1 MVCGL
6 FYMYLT
12 LNKFSLCPLNE
23 LVVFFFTSDPIFV
36 SNVASVVLLLIYIL
50 VPFHLLSNQTDSRV

>member
-6 FYMYLT
+6 FYIYLT

-23 LVVFFFTSDPIFV
+23 LVVFFTSDPTFL
-36 SNVASVVLLLIYIL
+36 SNVAFGCAPINLHSCAISSFKY
-50 VPFHLLSNQTDSRV
+50 SNRF

>member
-23 LVVFFFTSDPIFV
+23 LVVFFTSDPIFL
-36 SNVASVVLLLIYIL
+36 SNVALVVLLLTYIL
-50 VPFHLLSNQTDSRV
+50 VPFHLLSIQTDSRV